1 MTREN
6 GPLGDSIGE
15 TIDRL
20 QRRRSS
26 LGIVPLRRQVGVSFE
41 VVPTEERAATERLE
55 AALGE
60 LLPLGPEFV
69 SVTYGAGGAGRE
81 KTVDTLRAIGER
93 GETPLAAHLTCVGAS
108 RGQIDDMLDRYEAL
122 GISHIVALRGDPPR
136 DAVGRAP
143 AGDYRYASDLVAAIK
158 RRGGFAVSVA
168 AYVERHPESN
178 SLEQDIDALKAKQD
192 AGADQ
197 AITQFF
203 FDSERF
209 LRFRDRAVAA
219 GITIPLI
226 PGILPVHSFAG
237 LKRFAAGCGATIPD
251 WMEELFQGLDEA
263 PEIRAM
269 VASTV
274 ATEMCAQLVEHG
286 VQRFHFYTL
295 NRSELT
301 RAVCRMLGV
310 RESASAGDG
319 AAGLRRA

>member
-1 MTREN
+1 MKREN
-6 GPLGDSIGE
+6 KALGDNVGE
-15 TIDRL
+15 TMDRL
-20 QRRRSS
+20 LRRRTN
-26 LGIVPLRRQVGVSFE
+26 LGVVPLRRDAGVSFE
-41 VVPTEERAATERLE
+41 VFPTAERAATARLAE
-55 AALGE
+55 ALGE
-60 LLPLGPEFV
+60 LLPLNPEFV

-93 GETPLAAHLTCVGAS
+93 GAAPLAAHLTCIGAS
-108 RGQIDDMLDRYEAL
+108 RGQIEDMLERYAAL

-136 DAVGRAP
+136 DAGGRVP
-143 AGDYRYASDLVAAIK
+143 CGDYRYASDLVAAIK
-158 RRGGFAVSVA
+158 RRGGFTVSVA
-168 AYVERHPESN
+168 AYVERHPESA

-203 FDSERF
+203 FETETF

-237 LKRFAAGCGATIPD
+237 LERFAASCGASIPT
-251 WMEELFQGLDEA
+251 WMDDLFRGLDEA

-274 ATEMCAQLVEHG
+274 ATEMCARLVEHG

-301 RAVCRMLGV
+301 RAVCHMLGV
-310 RESASAGDG
+310 RESASAGYG